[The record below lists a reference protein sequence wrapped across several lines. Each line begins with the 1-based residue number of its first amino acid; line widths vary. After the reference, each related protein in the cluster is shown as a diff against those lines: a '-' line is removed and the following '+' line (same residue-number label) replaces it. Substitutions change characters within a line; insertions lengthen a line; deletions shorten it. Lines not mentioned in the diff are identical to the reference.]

1 MSESTPIMKYYVM
14 CVDDDAE
21 FLASL
26 ADPLEGALDRQGQGY
41 DCECVFLNSAA
52 EALDFARQTNDE
64 GGQCALI
71 ITDQRMPE
79 TTGLE
84 MLEQMREMFPHA
96 ARVLLTG
103 YAGLD
108 SARVAINRRLLD
120 RYIGKPITDLN
131 EFSATVVGLVNEFHL
146 HGLTRDQREA
156 LEEKVRLLEDA
167 NDRIGRTRRAAEQVA
182 YFTQGLGTLDLD
194 EILYQ
199 TVSKIPQL
207 FGASHALLLDLD
219 SDCKIHLLR
228 RYGRGCRDSRPCFKS
243 LSEVLKNLVEWNQ
256 PCLVQEFPKDSKPG
270 ENGKNIL
277 QVIIPLH
284 VHSGK
289 RSDSVKE
296 GVLSTE
302 QSRVDGEQRSQLTCR
317 AALCMCCPSEEDPEK
332 QIEGIQYKASL
343 VRDIIGTNLSHA
355 VAYAESQRLSRYD
368 SMTGLFMRRVFEDR
382 MAQACQE
389 SRRYHRPLSVAM
401 LDLDNFKSVNDTFG
415 HLTGDVVLEEVG
427 QLIRDNMRSC
437 DVAARYGGD
446 EFAILLPDTS
456 PAGVERLVDR
466 LRQEIAEHALSSNHL
481 NVTVSI
487 GVATFEPEADKDS
500 LDFLHRADWAL
511 YKAKD
516 SGRNAVR
523 LAGVS

>member
-14 CVDDDAE
+14 CVDDDAD

-26 ADPLEGALDRQGQGY
+26 ADPLERALDRQGQGY

-52 EALDFARQTNDE
+52 EALDFAEKANDE
-64 GGQCALI
+64 GGQCALV

-84 MLEQMREMFPHA
+84 MLGQMREMFPHA

-103 YAGLD
+103 YAGLE
-108 SARVAINRRLLD
+108 SARTAINKHLLD
-120 RYIGKPITDLN
+120 RYISKPITDLN
-131 EFSATVVGLVNEFHL
+131 EFSATVVGLINEFHL
-146 HGLTRDQREA
+146 HLITRHQQEA
-156 LEEKVRLLEDA
+156 LEEKVSLLEDA
-167 NDRIGRTRRAAEQVA
+167 NDRISRTRRAGEQVA

-228 RYGRGCRDSRPCFKS
+228 RFGRGCRDSRPCFKS
-243 LSEVLKNLVEWNQ
+243 LSDVLKNLVHWNQ
-256 PCLVQEFPKDSKPG
+256 PCLVQEFPKDSKKEG
-270 ENGKNIL
+270 TKVL

-284 VHSGK
+284 VHSGT
-289 RSDSVKE
+289 RSGDVTGDCS
-296 GVLSTE
+296 LSSE
-302 QSRVDGEQRSQLTCR
+302 QSRPDTEKNSKLTCR
-317 AALCMCCPSEEDPEK
+317 AALCMCCPSEGEQER
-332 QIEGIQYKASL
+332 QIEEIRYKASL

-382 MAQACQE
+382 LAQACQE
-389 SRRYHRPLSVAM
+389 SRRYRRPLSVAM
-401 LDLDNFKSVNDTFG
+401 LDLDNFKTVNDTFG

-456 PAGVERLVDR
+456 PAGVQRLVERLR
-466 LRQEIAEHALSSNHL
+466 EEIAEHSFSCNHL
-481 NVTVSI
+481 NATVSI
-487 GVATFEPEADKDS
+487 GVATFDPEADKDG

-523 LAGVS
+523 HAGVS